1 MFEQFSFGP
10 RVDTCRGSVAG
21 KDPES
26 GWHRP
31 TQNRIIAALPAADY
45 ERLLSD
51 LEPVSLPLGWTVH
64 DADDQQK
71 YVYFVT
77 AGIVCRVCVTD
88 NGASAAFAVTGSEGV
103 IGVASFLGDGST
115 PSQAK
120 VASAG
125 HAFCLRASLLK
136 NEFEHDGML
145 PRLLLRYTL
154 ALFTQIGQVAA
165 CNRHHSL
172 EQRLCRLL
180 LSCLDRMPSND
191 LRMTHK
197 RVADMLGVRR
207 EGVTEAAGMLQEAG
221 LIHCRRAEIAVLDRS
236 RLEARACECYAVI
249 RREYNRLLAAQRC
262 SGVTGR
268 HIRAR
273 RQGRVELSLRSRKQC

>member
-1 MFEQFSFGP
+1 MFEHSSFRP
-10 RVDTCRGSVAG
+10 RVDRCHRSLAG
-21 KDPES
+21 KDPGS
-26 GWHRP
+26 GRHTP

-51 LEPVSLPLGWTVH
+51 LEPVSLPLDWTVH
-64 DADDQQK
+64 EARDQQK
-71 YVYFVT
+71 YLYFVT
-77 AGIVCRVCVTD
+77 AGIVWRMYVTE
-88 NGASAAFAVTGSEGV
+88 NGASAGFAVTGSEGV

-115 PSQAK
+115 PSQAE
-120 VASAG
+120 VVSAG
-125 HAFCLRASLLK
+125 AAFRLRASLLK
-136 NEFEHDGML
+136 NELEHGLL

-191 LRMTHK
+191 LTMTHK

-249 RREYNRLLAAQRC
+249 RREYDRLHAAQRD
-262 SGVTGR
+262 GRVTGP
-268 HIRAR
+268 HALAR
-273 RQGRVELSLRSRKQC
+273 RGSLRIEPPIPSKQC